1 MRKVSLDIAHAF
13 KGKDKRSISNTSTD
27 GKRILLHGNEIA
39 SWNDDNSL
47 VVSMCNWPTVTTRER
62 INTLFYVLNIPFNMF
77 QDNYGQFIRDYSG
90 LPNASLKSLSSGHYG
105 FVADINP
112 KDHYAFHKQKDLH
125 SLFDTNVNVWH
136 IKHME
141 ANHEYLIKR

>member
-39 SWNDDNSL
+39 SWNDDNDL
-47 VVSMCNWPTVTTRER
+47 VVSMCNWPTPTTRER
-62 INTLFYVLNIPFNMF
+62 INTIFYVLDIPFCF
-77 QDNYGQFIRDYSG
+77 YQKDHGQFLRHQKSG
-90 LPNASLKSLSSGHYG
+90 LEDSFNEHIRSG
-105 FVADINP
+105 
-112 KDHYAFHKQKDLH
+112 DHYSFHKQKDLH
-125 SLFDTNVNVWH
+125 SLFDTNSDVWH